1 MIHMKTEFNVG
12 DMVRVKSKK
21 ELIDIFGVTQDGYI
35 TGNKGG
41 WVKEMYDVCEK
52 EGFVIIVN
60 QKYGVEVQFN
70 NGDSWNFSPSALEK
84 IGITVR
90 QKDDYAH
97 ITFNGDTDYNIG
109 YKALDDGNVDFRFRT
124 AAFYK
129 DKNSGEVK
137 QKDDYVRI
145 TFNGD
150 TTTATDGKRTVSVKR
165 YHDDEYDKNV
175 AIAEVTKKLFHHFP
189 EEGDVYYSVSVCPK
203 GARVDECIYHGYSID
218 KDLKKSGNFYK
229 NRATAE
235 KVAASINKT
244 FEGAKDYE

>member
-35 TGNKGG
+35 IGNKGG

-90 QKDDYAH
+90 
-97 ITFNGDTDYNIG
+97 
-109 YKALDDGNVDFRFRT
+109 
-124 AAFYK
+124 
-129 DKNSGEVK
+129 

-229 NRATAE
+229 NRTTAE
-235 KVAASINKT
+235 KVAVSINKT

>member
-1 MIHMKTEFNVG
+1 MIHMKTKFNVG
-12 DMVRVKSKK
+12 DAVRVKSKK
-21 ELIDIFGVTQDGYI
+21 ELIDTFGVTQDGYI

-52 EGFVIIVN
+52 EGVVIRTMSE
-60 QKYGVEVQFN
+60 YGVEVQFY

-84 IGITVR
+84 IETTVR
-90 QKDDYAH
+90 QKY
-97 ITFNGDTDYNIG
+97 
-109 YKALDDGNVDFRFRT
+109 
-124 AAFYK
+124 
-129 DKNSGEVK
+129 
-137 QKDDYVRI
+137 DYVHI
-145 TFNGD
+145 AFNGD

-165 YHDDEYDKNV
+165 YHDDEYDRNV
-175 AIAEVTKKLFHHFP
+175 AIAEVTKKLYHHFP
-189 EEGDVYYSVSVCPK
+189 EDGDVYYSVSVCPK

>member
-35 TGNKGG
+35 IGNKGG

-90 QKDDYAH
+90 QKDDYVH
-97 ITFNGDTDYNIG
+97 
-109 YKALDDGNVDFRFRT
+109 
-124 AAFYK
+124 
-129 DKNSGEVK
+129 
-137 QKDDYVRI
+137 I

-175 AIAEVTKKLFHHFP
+175 AIAEVTKKLYHHFP
-189 EEGDVYYSVSVCPK
+189 EMGDAYYSVAVYPHGVC
-203 GARVDECIYHGYSID
+203 VNDFHYQGYLID
-218 KDLKKSGNFYK
+218 NKLMLSGNFYK

-235 KVAASINKT
+235 KVAASINKLLK
-244 FEGAKDYE
+244 EAKDYE